1 MKREANLLTA
11 SQMCLMLPWQP
22 PELARCAVNISGKH
36 QGTPRDCKAW
46 REIVHTPK
54 GGVETLRLD
63 QGLCG
68 AVSQGLW
75 ASGPKEGTSHSCTG
89 APSSPCLLPNPVLL
103 PQVIKL
109 AFEDFDLE
117 RGYDTLTV
125 GDGGQDGDQK
135 TVLYV

>member
-1 MKREANLLTA
+1 M
-11 SQMCLMLPWQP
+11 SP
-22 PELARCAVNISGKH
+22 G
-36 QGTPRDCKAW
+36 
-46 REIVHTPK
+46 
-54 GGVETLRLD
+54 
-63 QGLCG
+63 
-68 AVSQGLW
+68 
-75 ASGPKEGTSHSCTG
+75 
-89 APSSPCLLPNPVLL
+89 SPCLLPNPVIP